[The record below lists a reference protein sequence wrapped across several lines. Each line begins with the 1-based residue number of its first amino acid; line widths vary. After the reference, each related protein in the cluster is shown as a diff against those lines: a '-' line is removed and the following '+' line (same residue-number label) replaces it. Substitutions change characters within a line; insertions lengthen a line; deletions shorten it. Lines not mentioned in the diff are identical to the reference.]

1 VGGTISDDQRL
12 VFVGGLHRSGTTL
25 LARLIAGHP
34 DASGLRNTG
43 APEDEGQHIQRVYPT
58 AEQHGGVG
66 RFALNQRSHLTDESP
81 LATRAN
87 AQELWDSWSPYW
99 DTGATYLVEK
109 SPPNLVMGGFL
120 QSLFPT
126 SVFVFIVRHP
136 VTVSLATRKWRRRTS
151 LSRLFDNWF
160 SAHDLA
166 RADLPTLNQVHVVSY
181 EWLLAEPEQTLSEV
195 AEFLQLPG
203 ELDAGQVNTE
213 GSVRYERDWQQLL
226 DEGNRGARRA
236 QRSYRDR
243 SADYGYDVADLRVV
257 PRRPLVDCSG
267 ANLPARP

>member
-12 VFVGGLHRSGTTL
+12 VFVGGLHRSGTSL
-25 LARLIAGHP
+25 LARLIAAHP

-43 APEDEGQHIQRVYPT
+43 APEDEGQHIQHVYPT
-58 AEQHGGVG
+58 AEQRGGVG

-81 LATRAN
+81 LASGAA
-87 AQELWDSWSPYW
+87 AQELWDSWSPFW
-99 DTGATYLVEK
+99 DTKATYLVEK
-109 SPPNLVMGGFL
+109 SPPNLVMGRFL

-126 SVFVFIVRHP
+126 SSFVFIVRHP

-160 SAHDLA
+160 AAHDLA
-166 RADLPTLNQVHVVSY
+166 RSDLAKLTNVHLVSY

-195 AEFLQLPG
+195 AKFLQLSG
-203 ELDAGQVNTE
+203 ELDASQVNAE
-213 GSVRYERDWQQLL
+213 GSVRYEREWQELL

-236 QRSYRDR
+236 QRSYADR
-243 SADYGYDVADLRVV
+243 AADYGYDGVDLRVV
-257 PRRPLVDCSG
+257 PRRPLLDSSG
-267 ANLPARP
+267 VSLPGTG